1 MGTAEV
7 PQAFLEGQCLLEGVV
22 QGWRGGDVSMETQ
35 GKFVFRGLAVIC
47 EDFAFHPTRP
57 REHRRF

>member
-1 MGTAEV
+1 MLVSRRGS
-7 PQAFLEGQCLLEGVV
+7 GV
-22 QGWRGGDVSMETQ
+22 GGGNISMETQ

-57 REHRRF
+57 REHCRF